1 MKLRDL
7 NNLAKDIKDEFF
19 KNIKKG
25 KDLIIDELN
34 DNHEVVKIL
43 KNKFNGVEISEE
55 EFQKVLTQLFKDNP
69 KLLLIGGIS
78 LLPGSV
84 IALPIAIKIADKLGI
99 DLIPNKTF

>member
-1 MKLRDL
+1 MNLRDL
-7 NNLAKDIKDEFF
+7 NKLAKDVKGEFL

-34 DNHEVVKIL
+34 DNHEVIKIL

-69 KLLLIGGIS
+69 KLLLLGGIS

-84 IALPIAIKIADKLGI
+84 VALPIAIKIADKLGI
-99 DLIPNKTF
+99 DLIPNRTF